1 MKGLKEMN
9 NWDKYKRMQCNI
21 EKAIINEVIMNL
33 TLKNY
38 NQLQMELVK
47 SPEDRDIF
55 NDTYLKLTYKYNP
68 NKDFKEQFKWLFN
81 QLKGAYYRDD
91 KCNHFYTL
99 EEDRISIPDFI
110 KDEENVPDK
119 DMDLITKLKAIC
131 HI

>member
-1 MKGLKEMN
+1 MN

-21 EKAIINEVIMNL
+21 EKAIINEVVMNL

-47 SPEDRDIF
+47 SPEDWDIF

-91 KCNHFYTL
+91 KANHFYTL

>member
-119 DMDLITKLKAIC
+119 DVDLITKLKAIC

>member
-1 MKGLKEMN
+1 
-9 NWDKYKRMQCNI
+9 
-21 EKAIINEVIMNL
+21 
-33 TLKNY
+33 
-38 NQLQMELVK
+38 MELVK
-47 SPEDRDIF
+47 SPEDWDIF

-68 NKDFKEQFKWLFN
+68 NKDFKVQFKWLFN

-91 KCNHFYTL
+91 KANHFYTL

>member
-1 MKGLKEMN
+1 MN

-47 SPEDRDIF
+47 SPEDWDIF

-99 EEDRISIPDFI
+99 EEDKISIPDFI

>member
-1 MKGLKEMN
+1 MKVLKDMN

-47 SPEDRDIF
+47 SPEDWDIF

-110 KDEENVPDK
+110 KDEENIPDK
-119 DMDLITKLKAIC
+119 DVDLITKLKAIC

>member
-1 MKGLKEMN
+1 MN

-47 SPEDRDIF
+47 SPEDWDIF
-55 NDTYLKLTYKYNP
+55 NDTYLKLTYKYDP
-68 NKDFKEQFKWLFN
+68 NKDFNEQFQWLFN
-81 QLKGAYYRDD
+81 QLKGAYLSDD
-91 KCNHFYTL
+91 KCNHIYSL

-119 DMDLITKLKAIC
+119 DVDLITKLKAIC

>member
-1 MKGLKEMN
+1 MN

-21 EKAIINEVIMNL
+21 EKAIINEVVMNL

-47 SPEDRDIF
+47 SPEDWDIF

-81 QLKGAYYRDD
+81 QLKRAYYRDD
-91 KCNHFYTL
+91 KANHFYTL

>member
-1 MKGLKEMN
+1 MN

-21 EKAIINEVIMNL
+21 EKAIINEVVMNL

-47 SPEDRDIF
+47 SPEDLDIF

-91 KCNHFYTL
+91 KANHFYTL

>member
-1 MKGLKEMN
+1 MN

-47 SPEDRDIF
+47 SPEDWDIF

-68 NKDFKEQFKWLFN
+68 NKNFKEQFKWLFN

-119 DMDLITKLKAIC
+119 DVDLITKLKAIC

>member
-1 MKGLKEMN
+1 MN

-47 SPEDRDIF
+47 SPEDWDIF

-68 NKDFKEQFKWLFN
+68 NKNFKEQFKWLFN

-99 EEDRISIPDFI
+99 EEDRISTPDFI

>member
-1 MKGLKEMN
+1 MN

-47 SPEDRDIF
+47 SPEDWDIF

>member
-1 MKGLKEMN
+1 MN

-47 SPEDRDIF
+47 SPEDWDIF

-99 EEDRISIPDFI
+99 EEDRISTPDFI

>member
-1 MKGLKEMN
+1 MN

-47 SPEDRDIF
+47 SPEDWDIF

-119 DMDLITKLKAIC
+119 DVDLITKLKAIC

>member
-1 MKGLKEMN
+1 MN

-47 SPEDRDIF
+47 SPEDWDIF
-55 NDTYLKLTYKYNP
+55 NDIYLKLTYKYNP

-119 DMDLITKLKAIC
+119 DVDLITKLKAIC

>member
-1 MKGLKEMN
+1 MKGQKDMN

-47 SPEDRDIF
+47 SPEDWDIF

-99 EEDRISIPDFI
+99 EEDRISTPDFI

>member
-1 MKGLKEMN
+1 MN

-47 SPEDRDIF
+47 SPEDWDIF

-81 QLKGAYYRDD
+81 QLKGAYFRDD

>member
-1 MKGLKEMN
+1 MKVLKDMN

-47 SPEDRDIF
+47 SPEDWVIF

>member
-1 MKGLKEMN
+1 MN

>member
-1 MKGLKEMN
+1 
-9 NWDKYKRMQCNI
+9 
-21 EKAIINEVIMNL
+21 
-33 TLKNY
+33 
-38 NQLQMELVK
+38 MELVK
-47 SPEDRDIF
+47 SPEDWDIF

-81 QLKGAYYRDD
+81 QLKGAYFRDD
-91 KCNHFYTL
+91 ECNHFYTL

>member
-1 MKGLKEMN
+1 MN
-9 NWDKYKRMQCNI
+9 NWDKYRRMQCNI
-21 EKAIINEVIMNL
+21 EKAIINEGVMNL

-47 SPEDRDIF
+47 SPEDWDIF

-91 KCNHFYTL
+91 KANHFYTL

-119 DMDLITKLKAIC
+119 DVDLITKLKAIC

>member
-1 MKGLKEMN
+1 MN

-21 EKAIINEVIMNL
+21 EKAIINEVVMNL

-47 SPEDRDIF
+47 SPEDWDIF

-91 KCNHFYTL
+91 KANHFYTL

-119 DMDLITKLKAIC
+119 DVDLITKLKAIC